1 MLIAFISGLI
11 MLALLDRA
19 LRLGRITT
27 AQMVAKFEL
36 CAIRDDLRR
45 LERTGEVSPDTW
57 FGYLDTTLTLSAVSI
72 TRFTIWHALAYT
84 LVTNMRKI
92 DEAERER
99 ERAMDQRPTL
109 AVLQRRYEDCLRTL
123 IRHRHALLW
132 RTLSGVARVLTVASK
147 CKGLVLKALSGSPET
162 STLLDYA
169 FRRVV

>member
-19 LRLGRITT
+19 LRHARIAK

-45 LERTGEVSPDTW
+45 LERAGEVSPDTW

-72 TRFTIWHALAYT
+72 NRLTIWHAFAYIA
-84 LVTNMRKI
+84 VIDMKKI
-92 DEAERER
+92 DEASRER
-99 ERAMDQRPTL
+99 ERAMEDRPAL
-109 AVLQRRYEDCLRTL
+109 AVLQKRYENCLRSL

-132 RTLSGVARVLTVASK
+132 RILSVVARVLTTASK
-147 CKGLVLKALSGSPET
+147 YKGLVLKALSGSPET

-169 FRRVV
+169 